1 MKRAAWRALA
11 CAALFGGDQAL
22 AALCVESN
30 VAGALLSPG
39 GGVDL
44 EAFAL
49 AFAFVGV
56 RLALALAFCAALAW
70 TAAETVGAAVSSRG
84 S

>member
-1 MKRAAWRALA
+1 MRRGVWRAVA
-11 CAALFGGDQAL
+11 CAALFCGDQAL

-30 VAGALLSPG
+30 AAGALLSPG

-44 EAFAL
+44 DAFAL

-56 RLALALAFCAALAW
+56 RLLLAVAVCASVAW
-70 TAAETVGAAVSSRG
+70 TAADAVGAAIQFSR
-84 S
+84 